1 MPTAHTAHTDQ
12 SGRGVDLPLTRSLG
26 WWLCVTAKQTVM
38 QMSVRAGPIFIW
50 SSSTEAPLKA
60 KELWGQGFKAISFPR
75 HIGHY
80 LAPCVT
86 LYLRKWGWL
95 LGSSGYIYVGLYK
108 CVLISRGEWV
118 VTVKNFHQK
127 PCHFTGTATRSTFV
141 SCVDTLPQLVMS
153 VGYQKTASSN
163 LFGGIRQ
170 ISLWFNAT
178 QPAASGCW

>member
-1 MPTAHTAHTDQ
+1 
-12 SGRGVDLPLTRSLG
+12 
-26 WWLCVTAKQTVM
+26 M

-75 HIGHY
+75 HTGHY

-95 LGSSGYIYVGLYK
+95 LGGSGYIYVGLYK

-118 VTVKNFHQK
+118 VTVRNFHQK
-127 PCHFTGTATRSTFV
+127 HRHPFDVRVLHGHVATFGDVSGLPKNSQFQFIWTNTANISVVQRHT
-141 SCVDTLPQLVMS
+141 SCS
-153 VGYQKTASSN
+153 V
-163 LFGGIRQ
+163 R
-170 ISLWFNAT
+170 
-178 QPAASGCW
+178 C